1 MNEDDAP
8 PKNAT
13 MNEQQTQGSNAS
25 DKTNRM
31 LAEAY
36 LEGKEMEKAASREQ
50 QQTEKEMWEI
60 HRANMEKIKS
70 MSQNEIDQAKE
81 QILHVR

>member
-36 LEGKEMEKAASREQ
+36 IEGKELEKTASREQ
-50 QQTEKEMWEI
+50 QQIEKEMWEI